1 MNRYEMIGYID
12 GKSGLAARMKNNK
25 DYTTGHRRGLLE
37 FVRRNPITGWG

>member
-1 MNRYEMIGYID
+1 MNRYEKMGYID
-12 GKSGLAARMKNNK
+12 GKSGLAARMQNNR